1 MRRPDEVYVR
11 LSAMAALAGTLAFTI
26 TNIYRF
32 TVAGLTPFQLVVVG
46 SAMEAAVFVSE
57 IPTGVV
63 ADLYSRRWSVII
75 GHAGIGASFVAEAS
89 LPSFGGILF
98 AQILWGVAYTFTSGA
113 TEAWLAGEMGEP
125 TEGALRRVLFR
136 SSRWSTVVSVV
147 ALPTSFILG
156 AVSLRLPIAIA
167 AGVQFALVGYLLV
180 AMTEDHFERAALD
193 ERSDWQRFRATTGE
207 GLRALRRSRTLRLL
221 AVVIVVAGG
230 SSEAYDRYG
239 ERHLLRDVGVPTVAG
254 HGPLVTLSIVFTSS
268 SLCGV
273 FIAWWME
280 HHVDRRGPGIRKWL
294 VWLITV
300 QAVALIVF
308 ALTGSFLV
316 AALSVIVIDRV
327 RRVRQNL
334 FASWIIPLTPKANRA
349 TVLSVFSQCD
359 AVGQVTVGLGMGVI
373 GGLWSVPAA
382 LVASAM
388 VLAPTA
394 AVVAAARRSDERP
407 LPEPSTS
414 ALP

>member
-1 MRRPDEVYVR
+1 
-11 LSAMAALAGTLAFTI
+11 
-26 TNIYRF
+26 
-32 TVAGLTPFQLVVVG
+32 LTPFQLVVVG

-75 GHAGIGASFVAEAS
+75 GHAGIGLAFVAEAS

-98 AQILWGVAYTFTSGA
+98 AQVLWGVAYTFTSGA

-125 TEGALRRVLFR
+125 SESELRRVLFR
-136 SSRWSTVVSVV
+136 ASRWSTIVVVV
-147 ALPTSFILG
+147 MLPTSFLLG

-167 AGVQFALVGYLLV
+167 AGVQFVIVGWLVVG
-180 AMTEDHFERAALD
+180 MREDHFERAAPD
-193 ERSDWQRFRATTGE
+193 ERSDWRRFRATTGD
-207 GLRALRRSRTLRLL
+207 GVRALRRNRTLALL
-221 AVVIVVAGG
+221 AAVIVVAGG

-239 ERHLLRDVGVPTVAG
+239 ERHLLRDVGVPTIAG
-254 HGPLVTLSIVFTSS
+254 HGPLVTLSVVFTSS

-280 HHVDRRGPGIRKWL
+280 HHVDRRGPGVRRWL
-294 VWLITV
+294 VWLVLV
-300 QAVALIVF
+300 QAVGLVAF
-308 ALTGSFLV
+308 ALTGSFVV

-327 RRVRQNL
+327 RRVREKL
-334 FASWIIPLTPKANRA
+334 FSSWIIPLTPKANRA
-349 TVLSVFSQCD
+349 TVLSTFSQCD
-359 AVGQVTVGLGMGVI
+359 AVGQVTVGLAMGVI
-373 GGLWSVPAA
+373 GGVWSVSAA
-382 LVASAM
+382 LVASAV

-394 AVVAAARRSDERP
+394 WMVVAARRSDEGP
-407 LPEPSTS
+407 LLDMPPR

>member
-1 MRRPDEVYVR
+1 MRRPDDVYVR
-11 LSAMAALAGTLAFTI
+11 LSALAALAGTLAFTI

-46 SAMEAAVFVSE
+46 TAMEAAVFVSE

-75 GHAGIGASFVAEAS
+75 GHVGIGAAFVAEAS

-125 TEGALRRVLFR
+125 SESEIRTVLFR
-136 SSRWSTVVSVV
+136 SSRWSTIVSVV
-147 ALPTSFILG
+147 ALPVSFLLG
-156 AVSLRLPIAIA
+156 SVSLRLPIAIA
-167 AGVQFALVGYLLV
+167 AGVQFALVAYLLV
-180 AMTEDHFERAALD
+180 AMKEHHFEPAAPD
-193 ERSDWQRFRATTGE
+193 ERSDWHRFRATTGE
-207 GLRALRRSRTLRLL
+207 GVRALRRNRTLALL

-239 ERHLLRDVGVPTVAG
+239 ERHLLRDVGVPRLAG
-254 HGPLVTLSIVFTSS
+254 HGPLVTLSIVFTLS

-280 HHVDRRGPGIRKWL
+280 HHVDRRGPGVRRWL
-294 VWLITV
+294 VWLV
-300 QAVALIVF
+300 LAQASALAVF
-308 ALTGSFLV
+308 ALTGSFLM
-316 AALSVIVIDRV
+316 AAACVLVISRARSVREK
-327 RRVRQNL
+327 L
-334 FASWIIPLTPKANRA
+334 FASWIIPLTPKASRA
-349 TVLSVFSQCD
+349 TVLSAFSQCD
-359 AVGQVTVGLGMGVI
+359 AVGQVTVGLGLGVI

-382 LVASAM
+382 LVASAV
-388 VLAPTA
+388 VLAPTTWVIA
-394 AVVAAARRSDERP
+394 KARRSEQVP
-407 LPEPSTS
+407 
-414 ALP
+414 